1 MNNSPENTGMFNLKN
16 RVIFVAGGA
25 GYLALPA
32 CRALLEQGARIA
44 IGDFNKENLKA
55 AIEVL
60 GSEFP
65 VNSILGLDFNIA
77 EEESIANAI
86 EEILEKFGRLDCLV
100 NATYRNIGKSV
111 KDLTSAEFNQA
122 NSINITG
129 TFLLVRAAAEA
140 MENGGSIILFSSMY
154 GLISPNQSDYPGR
167 MEKNPVEYGA
177 GKAAINQLARFMAG
191 EYGRQNIRVNAIAP
205 GPFPWESV
213 QKEHPVF
220 MEKLS
225 AKTML
230 GRIGRRDELAGTVV
244 YLASDASS
252 YMTGQV
258 LSVDGGVTAW

>member
-1 MNNSPENTGMFNLKN
+1 MNNSRENIGMFNLTN
-16 RVIFVAGGA
+16 RVVFVAGGA
-25 GYLALPA
+25 GYLTLPV

-44 IGDFNKENLKA
+44 IGDFNLENLKA
-55 AIEVL
+55 AVDVL
-60 GSEFP
+60 STEFP
-65 VNSILGLDFNIA
+65 GDSILGLDFDIA
-77 EEESIANAI
+77 DEDSIANSI
-86 EEILEKFGRLDCLV
+86 EGILKKFGRLDCLV
-100 NATYRNIGKSV
+100 NATYRNVGKSV
-111 KDLTSAEFNQA
+111 KDLTSGEFNQA

-154 GLISPNQSDYPGR
+154 GLISPNQSDYPGK
-167 MEKNPVEYGA
+167 MEKNPAEYGA

-191 EYGRQNIRVNAIAP
+191 EYGKQNIRVNAIAP

-213 QKEHPVF
+213 QVEYPDF
-220 MEKLS
+220 MKKLS

-230 GRIGRRDELAGTVV
+230 GRIGRRDEIAGTVV

-258 LSVDGGVTAW
+258 LSVDGGATAW

>member
-1 MNNSPENTGMFNLKN
+1 MNNPAENTGLFNLKN
-16 RVIFVAGGA
+16 RVVFVAGGA

-44 IGDFNKENLKA
+44 IGDFNPENLKA
-55 AIEVL
+55 AVDEL
-60 GSEFP
+60 STEFP
-65 VNSILGLDFNIA
+65 GDSILGLDFDVA
-77 EEESIANAI
+77 DEDSIANSV
-86 EEILEKFGRLDCLV
+86 ESILKKFGRLDCLV
-100 NATYRNIGKSV
+100 NATYRNVGKSV
-111 KDLTSAEFNQA
+111 KNLTSGDFNQA

-129 TFLLVRAAAEA
+129 SFLLVRAAAEA
-140 MENGGSIILFSSMY
+140 MKNGGSVILFSSMY
-154 GLISPNQSDYPGR
+154 GLVSPNQSDYPGG

-177 GKAAINQLARFMAG
+177 GKAAINQLARYMAS
-191 EYGRQNIRVNAIAP
+191 EYGNQNIRVNAIAP

-213 QKEHPVF
+213 QKEHPGF

-230 GRIGRRDELAGTVV
+230 GRIGRRDEIAGTVV